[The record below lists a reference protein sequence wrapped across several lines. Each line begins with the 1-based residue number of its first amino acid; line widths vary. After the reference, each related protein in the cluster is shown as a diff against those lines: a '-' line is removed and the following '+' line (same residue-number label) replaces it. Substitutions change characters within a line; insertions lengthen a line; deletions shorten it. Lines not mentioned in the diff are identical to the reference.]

1 LVGHGEENPARSRA
15 WPENW
20 LRRKQKAANAPAC
33 TELIGG
39 GRRDA
44 TQFAWLGC
52 KLIFGLAVLILIG
65 ASLLVARI
73 ALAPLSINA
82 LGPQIA
88 NALDDRFGRRYEF
101 GFGETAIV
109 RNGYS
114 PALSIDTLS
123 IKERSGQTV
132 LTAPRAEVS
141 VDPLALIFG
150 RVTPRRLEIFDVAL
164 HLQLRPDGSLAV
176 PVSASASGSVALT
189 PPLATALAAR
199 GNLQP
204 PNAGTSNQAQ
214 DLTSKPPRAL
224 LVKQM
229 AASVRLVIDMLT
241 SPESPAAA
249 IDRIGITRG
258 KIIIDDETTGQ
269 TLAFNGVNLTFDKF
283 SGATK
288 FNLSVEGP
296 NGRWSVSGVAEGTPG
311 SERGLKLSFSNL
323 SLDEILLATGTRAI
337 GADFDMPLSGK
348 LSVQMQ
354 GDGTLSEAAGQFE
367 FGAGYLRFDNPND
380 EPMMIDKIN
389 GGLHWETAARRIVV
403 DRWRLAAGATHFA
416 FSGSVTPPVRE
427 GDPWSIGL
435 INAEPGVAG
444 PERPGEQPVMIDHAS
459 LAARLFL
466 GEKKFV
472 IDRASMSGP
481 RCGLAMAGGID
492 WINGPHIRLGAS
504 ISPTSV
510 SAVMRLWPSFL
521 APPVK
526 SYLLPRAHEG
536 TVEKGTMQIDFDAA
550 DFRAM
555 LADHAPPDEKS
566 AVDFTIANASLEFLP
581 GVPPLHGINGVGHI
595 TGRTATFTVADAAVD
610 AGNNRVLAVS
620 DGSFHIADAELKP
633 TPAVIESKVTGSVEA
648 VGELLS
654 YDALKPYANLLLD
667 PATLRGQTDGT
678 LEIDMKLGPNMSP
691 ADTTIKINAAVTNFT
706 AERLIGN
713 EKLDAATLNVNV
725 DPSGLRAIGQGILFG
740 VPVTISMGHATGK
753 TAEASIGLTLDDA
766 VRTRLG
772 FGSIPGLSGPIG
784 AKITAPI
791 GTGEKPKAK
800 FDLDLGAAA
809 IDTYGISKPAGRP
822 GRITFALAV
831 NDTGTTLDQIIVDA
845 GTIQA
850 RGSADL
856 GADFSLIAAKF
867 PQVKLS
873 AGDDMKVDAARAGET
888 IKVIVLGNTID
899 ARPFLKSVIFNP
911 PDQNGNAAGSGDQHK
926 DTDPLKEIE
935 FDVKAGIL
943 SGYNKA
949 IITGTELRFAKRG
962 EEIQQF
968 SFSGNFGGQ
977 AISCNLTNG
986 GASPQIKLISDDAG
1000 SLLSFLD
1007 LYRHMERGRL
1017 TVGMRLAPDTLTGVL
1032 VIDDFVLRDEPA
1044 LRRLII
1050 EGAPPVDTQRSQ
1062 KIDADVM
1069 AFNKLQVRFHR
1080 DGSRLDLSEG
1090 TMHGEA
1096 IGLTVQGSL
1105 DFVHDQVD
1113 MSGTFVPVYSLNN
1126 LFAKIPVV
1134 GMILA
1139 GGTNE
1144 GLIGVNYRITGMAS
1158 APTLNINPLSAIAPG
1173 IFRQIFGVMDLDPM
1187 RPQ

>member
-20 LRRKQKAANAPAC
+20 LRRKQKAANAPPC
-33 TELIGG
+33 TELSGG
-39 GRRDA
+39 GRRDPA
-44 TQFAWLGC
+44 RFAWLGC
-52 KLIFGLAVLILIG
+52 KLILGLAVLILIG
-65 ASLLVARI
+65 AGLLVARI
-73 ALAPLSINA
+73 ALAPLSISA

-204 PNAGTSNQAQ
+204 PNAGTPNQAQ

-472 IDRASMSGP
+472 LDRVSLSGP

-536 TVEKGTMQIDFDAA
+536 TVEKGTMQIDFDVA

-581 GVPPLHGINGVGHI
+581 GVPPLRGINGVGHI
-595 TGRTATFTVADAAVD
+595 TGRTATFTVANASVD

-633 TPAVIESKVTGSVEA
+633 TPAVIEAKVTGSVEA

-654 YDALKPYANLLLD
+654 YDALKPYASLLLD

-691 ADTTIKINAAVTNFT
+691 ADTTLKINAAVTNFT

-800 FDLDLGAAA
+800 FDLDLGGAA

-856 GADFSLIAAKF
+856 GADFSLIAARF

-888 IKVIVLGNTID
+888 IKVIVQGNTID

-977 AISCNLTNG
+977 PISCNLTNG

-1007 LYRHMERGRL
+1007 LYKHMERGRL

-1044 LRRLII
+1044 LRRLVI